1 MNGFTHFPSVLKNTK
16 NMITNRW
23 TLTLALLILGIGVSS
38 AQISKIKRASQLM
51 DNLDYT
57 EAIVVFN
64 QILEKEDSEEAKFK
78 IAECYQK
85 VNDSENAEYWYA
97 QVVKIPTSKP
107 IHKLY
112 YGQALQ
118 KNGKCDLARDWY
130 EQYVTAVPEDTRGQ
144 FLVKACDYE
153 EELMTKNGDIYE
165 VEHMPFNSNLDDFSP
180 AYNDGEIIFAS
191 EREKGSIVKRT
202 HAWTG
207 NPFTELFKV
216 SAKPI
221 NKEEGCGYFEYGS
234 AKKFSDNINS
244 KFHDAAVTFSNGG
257 KTIYFTRNNF
267 SEGKV
272 GKSDDGTVMLKVYSA
287 KTIDDG
293 ANWTDLESLPF
304 NSDEYSVAHP
314 TLSKDGNTLYF
325 ASDMPGGYGGMDVYY
340 SEKESGSWGPPLNLG
355 PEINTEG
362 NEVFPYFHQDEKLY
376 FCSDGQ
382 IGLGGLD
389 IYYVEKKEEGEWG
402 MVENLGAPLNSRSDD
417 FGVVFN
423 EEGTCGHFSSDREG
437 GAGRDDIYGFR
448 KIATPVEILVYDAK
462 TKEPIEGATVFDSC
476 KEMEYTTDEDG
487 KINFDMKMNL
497 CCDFTASFEGYLE
510 NAQEGCTKDIILGDK
525 VFVEIPLER
534 EMQFTV
540 EGIVFDQLTGLPLEN
555 AVVTLTNDCGDEMQT
570 LTTDDSGQY
579 TFELIEECC
588 YTVKGTKEKYL
599 ADKAID
605 QCTKGLTEATV
616 LQVNLNLLP
625 TEAGLSEPSDA
636 VAVGPRFDP
645 DKGIYLNPDGTPTD
659 GTIGGQEYKNGI
671 PQDDFIPTTGSDG
684 SLSFLLHIYY
694 DFNQSY
700 IRDEET
706 ADLNQLLDL
715 MNENPEYVVEV
726 SSHTDS
732 RGSFAYNELLSQ
744 RRADSVVRWLT
755 EKGVDRSRLIPMG
768 YGEKVNVNDCRNNIP
783 CSEQEHQL
791 NRRTEFK
798 IVGTVGD
805 VIDISKPK
813 ANPRVVPCQ
822 GCPF

>member
-1 MNGFTHFPSVLKNTK
+1 MNYPSVFKNTQ
-16 NMITNRW
+16 NMMTNKW
-23 TLTLALLILGIGVSS
+23 TLTLALLVMSIGISS

-64 QILEKEDSEEAKFK
+64 QILEKEDSEEAKYK
-78 IAECYQK
+78 IAECYRK

-97 QVVKIPTSKP
+97 QVVRIPDSKP
-107 IHKLY
+107 VHKLF

-130 EQYVTAVPEDTRGQ
+130 EQYVDAVPEDTRGQ
-144 FLVKACDYE
+144 FLLKACDYE
-153 EELMTKNGDIYE
+153 EELMTKNGDIFE
-165 VEHMPFNSNLDDFSP
+165 IEHMAFNSNLDDFSP
-180 AYNDGEIIFAS
+180 AYNDGNIIFAS
-191 EREKGSIVKRT
+191 EREKGSFVKRT

-221 NKEEGCGYFEYGS
+221 NKDEGCGYFEYGTP
-234 AKKFSDNINS
+234 KKFSENINS
-244 KFHDAAVTFSNGG
+244 KYHDAAVTFTNGG

-287 KTIDDG
+287 STTDGG
-293 ANWTDLESLPF
+293 ANWADLASLPF

-314 TLSKDGNTLYF
+314 TLSDDGSFLYF
-325 ASDMPGGYGGMDVYY
+325 SSDMPGGYGGMDLYF
-340 SEKESGSWGPPLNLG
+340 SEKESGNWGPPLNMG
-355 PEINTEG
+355 PAINTEG
-362 NEVFPYFHQDEKLY
+362 NEVFPYYHQNGKLY
-376 FCSDGQ
+376 FSSDGQ

-389 IYYVEKKEEGEWG
+389 IYFVEKKEEGEWSE
-402 MVENLGAPLNSRSDD
+402 VENLGFPINTNADD
-417 FGVVFN
+417 FGIVFN
-423 EEGTCGHFSSDREG
+423 EQGSCGHFSSDREG

-448 KIATPVEILVYDAK
+448 KIATPVEILVYDAE
-462 TKEPIEGATVFDSC
+462 TKEPIVGATVFDSC
-476 KEMEYTTDEDG
+476 KETTEETNEEG

-497 CCDFTASFEGYLE
+497 CCNFTANFEGYIE
-510 NAQEGCTKDIILGDK
+510 NAEEGCTKEIILGDK
-525 VFVEIPLER
+525 VFVEIALER
-534 EMQFTV
+534 DVQFSI

-555 AVVTLTNDCGDEMQT
+555 ATVSLVNDCGEEEQT
-570 LTTDDSGQY
+570 FTTDDSGQY
-579 TFELIEECC
+579 NFELKEDCC
-588 YTVKGTKEKYL
+588 YTVRGSKEKYL
-599 ADKAID
+599 ADKATN
-605 QCTKGLTEATV
+605 QCTRDLDEATI
-616 LQVNLNLLP
+616 LQVNLNLMP
-625 TEAGLSEPSDA
+625 TESGLAGNDDA
-636 VAVGPRFDP
+636 VAVGPRFDT
-645 DKGIYLNPDGTPTD
+645 DKGIYTNPDGSPTD
-659 GTIGGQEYKNGI
+659 GVIGDVTYKDGI
-671 PQDDFIPTTGSDG
+671 PQDAFVPTTGADG
-684 SLSFLLHIYY
+684 SLSFLLNIYY

-700 IRDEET
+700 IRDDEVS
-706 ADLNQLLDL
+706 DLNLLYDL
-715 MNENPEYVVEV
+715 MADNSEYVVEI

-755 EKGVDRSRLIPMG
+755 EKGIDRARLISMG
-768 YGEKVNVNDCRNNIP
+768 YGEKINVNDCRNNIP